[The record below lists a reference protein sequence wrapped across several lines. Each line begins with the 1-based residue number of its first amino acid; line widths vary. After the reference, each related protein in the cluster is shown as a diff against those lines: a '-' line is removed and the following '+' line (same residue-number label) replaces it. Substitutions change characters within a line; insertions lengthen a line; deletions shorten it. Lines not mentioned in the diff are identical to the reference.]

1 MSPIVTQADALQ
13 VMADFLSQAVPA
25 VDEPAGFTF
34 AGSDIPSGT
43 TPAMKV
49 YCRHIGGV
57 GEGRTHDRPRVDVLV
72 WADGTV
78 RTQATALR
86 MARILHGRA
95 RAALRTRDV
104 ASPVLLP
111 DPANPAKRLALF
123 TLELLTKGVQ
133 S

>member
-1 MSPIVTQADALQ
+1 VVVQADALE
-13 VMADFLSQAVPA
+13 VIAAFLAAEVPTI
-25 VDEPAGFTF
+25 DDPAGFTF
-34 AGSDIPSGT
+34 AGSDIPSAS
-43 TPAMKV
+43 TPKWKV
-49 YCRHIGGV
+49 HCRHVGGV

-78 RTQATALR
+78 ATQPVALE
-86 MARILHGRA
+86 MSRILHGRA

-111 DPANPAKRLALF
+111 DPADGSKRLALF

>member
-13 VMADFLSQAVPA
+13 VMADFLEEVLPTIT
-25 VDEPAGFTF
+25 DPAGFTF
-34 AGSDIPSGT
+34 AGSDIPANTS
-43 TPAMKV
+43 PRMKV

-57 GEGRTHDRPRVDVLV
+57 GQGRTHDRPRVDVLV

-78 RTQATALR
+78 RTQADALH
-86 MARILHGRA
+86 MARLLHGRA

-111 DPANPAKRLALF
+111 DPADSSKRLALF